1 MFPPKIFVLFLSLS
15 LARTPA
21 VPLAVEAAGESP
33 SLSPLSSIGAGFLS
47 SDASE
52 AFSFCSAVGHPP
64 LAILH
69 RYFLSLS
76 LSVCLS
82 LSILLVWIFGMGIWC
97 LALDY
102 LHNGCVCVRERE
114 REREGEREELL
125 EVGGLENVE
134 NVLQNRFTLKQIEPY
149 VCLFVYLSSSF
160 ILFYFKF

>member
-76 LSVCLS
+76 LCLS
-82 LSILLVWIFGMGIWC
+82 VSLSLFYWYGYLVWVFGVWHWIIFIMG
-97 LALDY
+97 
-102 LHNGCVCVRERE
+102 VCV
-114 REREGEREELL
+114 
-125 EVGGLENVE
+125 
-134 NVLQNRFTLKQIEPY
+134 
-149 VCLFVYLSSSF
+149 
-160 ILFYFKF
+160 

>member
-114 REREGEREELL
+114 RERERGRERGAAGSGW
-125 EVGGLENVE
+125 VG
-134 NVLQNRFTLKQIEPY
+134 K
-149 VCLFVYLSSSF
+149 C
-160 ILFYFKF
+160 